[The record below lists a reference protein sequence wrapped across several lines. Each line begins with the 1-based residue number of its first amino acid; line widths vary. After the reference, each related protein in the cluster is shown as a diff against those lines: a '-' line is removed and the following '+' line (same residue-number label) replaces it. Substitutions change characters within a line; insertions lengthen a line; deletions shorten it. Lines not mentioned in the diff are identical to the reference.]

1 MKKKTQHGNKNCSP
15 YKIYRHFLWK
25 TSSQTKKLFA
35 FNLRE
40 AQFTETGQKNNKFF
54 LKKRFSCPFLPSW
67 SMGLGF
73 GSHNTRLF
81 HFLQCLLLI
90 KKLLMKEATKAAGWT
105 NGLSYILN
113 ILVSS
118 VFPSKGCGI
127 PKLWII
133 NYKIIKHKW
142 SKGGRSWKCT
152 WSRQTVAIVRE
163 EILRVTYTLI
173 N

>member
-1 MKKKTQHGNKNCSP
+1 MGTKTAH
-15 YKIYRHFLWK
+15 L
-25 TSSQTKKLFA
+25 TKFA
-35 FNLRE
+35 FGKLQVRQRNCLLSTLEKLNSLRLDK
-40 AQFTETGQKNNKFF
+40 KNKIKF
-54 LKKRFSCPFLPSW
+54 KKRFSCPFLPSW

-81 HFLQCLLLI
+81 RFLQCLLLI